1 MTIRWTQPANDD
13 FLGII
18 GWIAANNPV
27 AASSV
32 GQNIGRGGAAAP
44 SQP

>member
-18 GWIAANNPV
+18 GWIAATNPGRI
-27 AASSV
+27 V
-32 GQNIGRGGAAAP
+32 GRTANIGRGGEA
-44 SQP
+44 